1 VALGEQPVSYNMYLF
16 SGDGRKVWVGGGREQ
31 LSVVS
36 ALGAVAYRPVGE
48 LDQVHRVIQ
57 ELDVRM
63 RQSMGPNCRLTLDAA
78 QAQASAEARSVGAHS
93 HTCLFEWIEVPD
105 GMQQDPYHRPR
116 TCLARCAKRRPTR

>member
-1 VALGEQPVSYNMYLF
+1 M
-16 SGDGRKVWVGGGREQ
+16 
-31 LSVVS
+31 VS
-36 ALGAVAYRPVGE
+36 ALGAVSYRPVGE

-63 RQSMGPNCRLTLDAA
+63 RQSMGPNCRLTLDAT

-105 GMQQDPYHRPR
+105 GMQQDPYSQTPYLFGSLRGAGLPAELACEHLLAQRHPRDPGHRK
-116 TCLARCAKRRPTR
+116 L